1 MAWFGLVDWESG
13 AQVEG
18 QEVMLAGLNSDRD
31 FMLARR
37 IRQMNKPAFDSL
49 VEAWRRGAEER
60 GELAQLEAGNV
71 LGQLVARNA
80 EKKEQA
86 S

>member
-49 VEAWRRGAEER
+49 LDAWRRGAEER
-60 GELAQLEAGNV
+60 GELGQLEAGDV
-71 LGQLVARNA
+71 LGQLAARNA
-80 EKKEQA
+80 EKKEQE